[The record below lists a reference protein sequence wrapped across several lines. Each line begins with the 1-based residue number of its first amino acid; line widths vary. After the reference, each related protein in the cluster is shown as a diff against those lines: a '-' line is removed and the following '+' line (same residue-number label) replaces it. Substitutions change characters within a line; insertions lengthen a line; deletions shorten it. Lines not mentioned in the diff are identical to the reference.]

1 MECQALSLRY
11 GALMNQVFQLWLC
24 LITPHHRK
32 EGKAAVES
40 KEGLNSRALV
50 EHLNEQ
56 PEVVTEGCLLG
67 TDPPGRSPVSH
78 GLRWPQLSAATG
90 RHAP

>member
-1 MECQALSLRY
+1 
-11 GALMNQVFQLWLC
+11 
-24 LITPHHRK
+24 
-32 EGKAAVES
+32 
-40 KEGLNSRALV
+40 V